1 MGHCSLLKGMNHQ
14 IKLTD
19 CKISEGGYSVLGQ
32 SPPERCLLLKLT
44 DIPIGQLAIKYNFG
58 NFSFLCQFV
67 KAHLGLTPQEYR
79 ESGAKSK
86 K

>member
-1 MGHCSLLKGMNHQ
+1 M
-14 IKLTD
+14 
-19 CKISEGGYSVLGQ
+19 
-32 SPPERCLLLKLT
+32 KLT

-58 NFSFLCQFV
+58 KFSFFYQFV